1 MRGVPPPHPSRRAHA
16 RSSLRNPTRTRAP
29 QDEAAQTYRARGSSP
44 NRSRSS
50 PSHDVKQPR
59 SARSRGAFLRPGFCL
74 LLRAPGMRGGRSAER
89 TSGACEAPVRRV
101 SDTPGACEA
110 PCVPCARDARLSAL
124 HRGDFG
130 LRSRASLT
138 GLASGSVT
146 ASSSRAGPSAR
157 RAGFRASRGERL
169 PAACRGTP
177 LLAPSSRRWL

>member
-1 MRGVPPPHPSRRAHA
+1 MLVPRARSNLSHRANGEGAGPRRPHALIVQTRGVARRR
-16 RSSLRNPTRTRAP
+16 RSALTRICRP
-29 QDEAAQTYRARGSSP
+29 IHLSNSP
-44 NRSRSS
+44 
-50 PSHDVKQPR
+50 
-59 SARSRGAFLRPGFCL
+59 ARSRGAFFAPGVCL

-130 LRSRASLT
+130 LRSRTSLT

-146 ASSSRAGPSAR
+146 ASSSHPGHSAR
-157 RAGFRASRGERL
+157 RAGSRGL
-169 PAACRGTP
+169 PRRAVTSRAPRDATP
-177 LLAPSSRRWL
+177 RSIFKKVL